1 MELVTIMA
9 PAWRVEAMVESNP
22 TDYHEGLRRFLDD
35 LRSEGD
41 RRSRSER
48 RCGER
53 RVANVPVRH
62 ERRSGRDRRASA
74 ERRISYDR
82 RRPQIEQFTLAESRL
97 IKELLGQPDREA
109 ACPQCHGRLLLG
121 PVETHAGVR
130 MQDVVCTGCRK
141 STLLVDG

>member
-1 MELVTIMA
+1 MIMA
-9 PAWRVEAMVESNP
+9 PVWRVEDMVETNP
-22 TDYHEGLRRFLDD
+22 TDYHDGLRRFLDD

-41 RRSRSER
+41 RRSSRDR

-53 RVANVPVRH
+53 RVANIPVRH

-74 ERRISYDR
+74 DRRISYDR
-82 RRPQIEQFTLAESRL
+82 RREQVEQFTLAESRL
-97 IKELLGQPDREA
+97 IREMLEHPEREA
-109 ACPQCHGRLLLG
+109 ACPQCCGRLLLG

-130 MQDVVCTGCRK
+130 MQDVVCTGCRR